1 MKIRLGYVSIS
12 KALNITPSS
21 TITYTNYKKCTN
33 KMEKL
38 DSIIKSNL
46 ENLKEII
53 IYNIK
58 NNIHFYRLTS
68 KLIPLATHKEIN
80 FEYIN
85 KYKKYYDNISTLINK
100 YNIRVDT
107 HPDQFC
113 VLNSTNK
120 EVVENSIKILD
131 YHYNILKALGV
142 KDIIVILHIGSSVL
156 GKKNSISRFINNFN
170 KLPNHL
176 KNIIVLENDDKVY
189 NVDDTISLAN
199 KLNIPMVL
207 DYHHHNCN
215 KSSNSIDYYLN
226 DIIKSWGNKVP
237 KIHFSSPKNNTKKD
251 FRSHHDYIDSDE
263 FIKFMNIIKKYNVD
277 MDIMLEA
284 KAKDD
289 ALFRLVRELKYK
301 TNYKFVDETTFY
313 I

>member
-1 MKIRLGYVSIS
+1 
-12 KALNITPSS
+12 
-21 TITYTNYKKCTN
+21 
-33 KMEKL
+33 MEKL

-80 FEYIN
+80 FEYIE
-85 KYKKYYDNISTLINK
+85 KYKKYYGNISTLINK

-142 KDIIVILHIGSSVL
+142 KDIIVILVVV
-156 GKKNSISRFINNFN
+156 F
-170 KLPNHL
+170 
-176 KNIIVLENDDKVY
+176 
-189 NVDDTISLAN
+189 
-199 KLNIPMVL
+199 
-207 DYHHHNCN
+207 
-215 KSSNSIDYYLN
+215 
-226 DIIKSWGNKVP
+226 
-237 KIHFSSPKNNTKKD
+237 
-251 FRSHHDYIDSDE
+251 
-263 FIKFMNIIKKYNVD
+263 
-277 MDIMLEA
+277 
-284 KAKDD
+284 
-289 ALFRLVRELKYK
+289 
-301 TNYKFVDETTFY
+301 
-313 I
+313 